1 MEKDQ
6 ETRKEAMYLEKG
18 GFKGDGREDN
28 KTKWKGKWK
37 DTMGEAGLFFFLKE
51 NQ

>member
-28 KTKWKGKWK
+28 RTKWKGK
-37 DTMGEAGLFFFLKE
+37 
-51 NQ
+51 